1 MGNMAECNFDGKAN
15 KNIYSLEIDLQV
27 EQIESML
34 MRLKRNN
41 HKIRMN

>member
-34 MRLKRNN
+34 RLKRNN
-41 HKIRMN
+41 HKIRIN